1 MTASRRPN
9 SPTTNSPTHY
19 QLLPSP
25 MPKQEEISDKNYY
38 HDNLSSPPSPRY
50 RRNQWRHYI
59 SYTSFAIG
67 VILLMIIIRR
77 NSISSGTISTIIDD
91 EWLPLKASA
100 INVHN
105 NTTTSTRS
113 ERILNF
119 AIVGFEKTGTTFLLK
134 ALGSHP
140 EVVMPIKHS
149 ELSKKLCVKKD
160 SGKVVLLDWLNEQH
174 DKDVILRDSRELV
187 SDTNKQLQ
195 HSILKHGM
203 KCSDLLRKSLAIE
216 NLADLSD
223 QTKLIIGLRHPVL
236 WFQSLYNYRVRQ
248 SYEQNWTSSS
258 IPSPHDLHGT
268 RQWKGVSTTAAKFD
282 IQLKQLAKVPMTK
295 NEVLD
300 MLSNELDSYELRI
313 STNPLKVF
321 IYTIEQLEDT
331 NTKRRLQF
339 EKDIQSFLNLQHS
352 LKNFASETK
361 ENVNDS
367 SYPESIDMCDSEYK
381 RIRKKLIRQ
390 GTKSSL
396 WIRDKFIKSKDVTVS
411 DASYFESM
419 LKTWSEDPCD
429 FDGRRYPTRKRIR

>member
-1 MTASRRPN
+1 MVRRDT
-9 SPTTNSPTHY
+9 SS
-19 QLLPSP
+19 
-25 MPKQEEISDKNYY
+25 SD
-38 HDNLSSPPSPRY
+38 
-50 RRNQWRHYI
+50 
-59 SYTSFAIG
+59 
-67 VILLMIIIRR
+67 
-77 NSISSGTISTIIDD
+77 TISTIIDD
-91 EWLPLKASA
+91 EWLPLRASTA
-100 INVHN
+100 VLNNN
-105 NTTTSTRS
+105 NTTTSTYRS
-113 ERILNF
+113 ETILDF

-149 ELSKKLCVKKD
+149 ELSKRLCVKKD

-174 DKDVILRDSRELV
+174 DKDVILRDSRELI
-187 SDTNKQLQ
+187 SDTSKQLQ

-248 SYEQNWTSSS
+248 SYEQNWASS
-258 IPSPHDLHGT
+258 IPSPHDLQHGT

-282 IQLKQLAKVPMTK
+282 VQLKQLAKVPMTK

-300 MLSNELDSYELRI
+300 MLSNELDSYELRL
-313 STNPLKVF
+313 SPNPLKVF
-321 IYTIEQLEDT
+321 IYTIEQLEDI

-339 EKDIQSFLNLQHS
+339 EKDIQTFLNLQHP
-352 LKNFASETK
+352 LKHFASATK

-367 SYPESIDMCDSEYK
+367 SYPESINICDSEYK

-390 GTKSSL
+390 GTKSSE
-396 WIRDKFIKSKDVTVS
+396 WIREKFIKSKDVTVS
-411 DASYFESM
+411 DVSYFESM

-429 FDGRRYPTRKRIR
+429 FDGRRDSIKE

>member
-9 SPTTNSPTHY
+9 SPTNNSPTHY

-25 MPKQEEISDKNYY
+25 MPKQHISDNTYN
-38 HDNLSSPPSPRY
+38 HDNLPSPPLSPRNRY
-50 RRNQWRHYI
+50 QWLRYI
-59 SYTSFAIG
+59 SYTCFAIG
-67 VILLMIIIRR
+67 VILLMHMVRR
-77 NSISSGTISTIIDD
+77 DTSSFDNRSTIIDD
-91 EWLPLKASA
+91 EWLPLKSSA
-100 INVHN
+100 INVN
-105 NTTTSTRS
+105 NAATVSTG
-113 ERILNF
+113 ETILDF

-140 EVVMPIKHS
+140 EVAMPIKHS
-149 ELSKKLCVKKD
+149 ELSKQLCVKKD
-160 SGKVVLLDWLNEQH
+160 SGKVVLLNWLNEQH

-187 SDTNKQLQ
+187 SDNKQQ
-195 HSILKHGM
+195 HRILKHGM

-248 SYEQNWTSSS
+248 SYEQNWTSS
-258 IPSPHDLHGT
+258 IPSPHDLHGKT
-268 RQWKGVSTTAAKFD
+268 QWRGISTTAAKFD
-282 IQLKQLAKVPMTK
+282 IQLKQLAKVSMTK

-339 EKDIQSFLNLQHS
+339 EKDIQSFLNLQDPLNH
-352 LKNFASETK
+352 FASETK

-367 SYPESIDMCDSEYK
+367 SYPESINICDSEYK

-390 GTKSSL
+390 GTKSSE
-396 WIRDKFIKSKDVTVS
+396 WIREKFIKSKDVTVS
-411 DASYFESM
+411 DVSYFESM

-429 FDGRRYPTRKRIR
+429 FDGRRGS